1 MSIEY
6 KIEGMTCG
14 HCVMTVEEEFF
25 TKGIKAKASQESNTV
40 KVDSEISKETYKE
53 LKDNLQEQ
61 GYELGSKIS

>member
-14 HCVMTVEEEFF
+14 HCVMTVEEEFS

>member
-14 HCVMTVEEEFF
+14 HCVMTVEEEFSI
-25 TKGIKAKASQESNTV
+25 KGIKAKASQESNTV